1 MNIPSR
7 NFALVHRLSG
17 IVLALFL
24 PLHFWA
30 LGQALQG
37 EARLESFLRWTD
49 QPLVKASEW
58 AIVLLLAVHLT
69 GGIRILMLEFLPWRD
84 WQRTLAAIAAA
95 SALAIG
101 LLFALSSTAHA
112 QAGPAPA
119 QGWPQK
125 AVRFVVPFP
134 PGGATD
140 ISARLLA
147 QKLTEIWG
155 QTVVIDNRGG
165 AGGGVGAAEAARAAP
180 DGYTF
185 FFPSGSV
192 VTANQHIYAK
202 MNYDPEKDFVPVTNV
217 VSGPQVLV
225 VAASAPYR
233 SVKDLIDA
241 ARADSG
247 KLTFGHAGIGS
258 QTHLAAENF
267 VNAAKINAVQVP
279 YKGEG
284 PSLVGLI
291 AGDTTFAVTNV
302 AAAIGHIQSG
312 RLRALGVTSK
322 AEFAQLPGVPPIA
335 KTLPGFENT
344 GWFGIMAPAGTPTV
358 IIQKVY
364 LDTKKA
370 LESSELKARFYVQ
383 GLAPVGNTPEDMA
396 RALKEESALWA
407 RVVKE
412 RSIRVQ

>member
-1 MNIPSR
+1 VR
-7 NFALVHRLSG
+7 NFALLHRLSG
-17 IVLALFL
+17 IGLALFL

-37 EARLESFLRWTD
+37 EAKLESFLRWTD
-49 QPLVKASEW
+49 RPLVKASEW

-69 GGIRILMLEFLPWRD
+69 GGIRILMIEFLPWRD
-84 WQRTLAAIAAA
+84 WQKTLAAVAAA
-95 SALAIG
+95 AALAIG

-112 QAGPAPA
+112 QN
-119 QGWPQK
+119 WPQK
-125 AVRFVVPFP
+125 SVRFIVPFP

-140 ISARLLA
+140 ISARMLG
-147 QKLTEIWG
+147 QKLGDMWG
-155 QTVVIDNRGG
+155 QTVVIENRGG

-192 VTANQHIYAK
+192 MTANQHIYAR
-202 MNYDPEKDFVPVTNV
+202 MNYDPEKDFVPVTNA

-225 VAASAPYR
+225 VSASSPYK
-233 SVKDLIDA
+233 SVKELIDA
-241 ARADSG
+241 AKAQPG

-267 VNAAKINAVQVP
+267 VNAAGINAVQVP

-284 PSLVGLI
+284 PSLVGLVG
-291 AGDTTFAVTNV
+291 GDTTFAVTNV
-302 AAAIGHIQSG
+302 AAALGHIQGG

-322 AEFAQLPGVPPIA
+322 AEFPQLPGVPPIA
-335 KTLPGFENT
+335 RTLPGFENT
-344 GWFGIMAPAGTPTV
+344 GWFGIVAPAGTSKD

-364 LDTKKA
+364 QDTKKA
-370 LESSELKARFYVQ
+370 LESSELRARLYVQ
-383 GLAPVGNTPEDMA
+383 GLSPVGNTPEEMA
-396 RALKEESALWA
+396 RAMKEETALWA
-407 RVVKE
+407 RVVRE
-412 RSIRVQ
+412 RKIKVE

>member
-1 MNIPSR
+1 MGADPVCCVARLDGDARRAGSVPVR

-17 IVLALFL
+17 IALAVFL

-69 GGIRILMLEFLPWRD
+69 GGVRVLMIEFLPWRD
-84 WQRTLAAIAAA
+84 WPKTLAAVAAA
-95 SALAIG
+95 TALAIG
-101 LLFALSSTAHA
+101 LVFALSSSAHA
-112 QAGPAPA
+112 QA
-119 QGWPQK
+119 WPQES
-125 AVRFVVPFP
+125 VRFIVPFP

-140 ISARLLA
+140 ISARLLG
-147 QKLTEIWG
+147 QTLTEIWG
-155 QTVVIDNRGG
+155 QTVVIENRGV

-180 DGYTF
+180 DGYTL

-202 MNYDPEKDFVPVTNV
+202 LNYDPEKDFVPVTKV

-225 VAASAPYR
+225 VPASSPYK

-241 ARADSG
+241 ARASPG

-267 VNAAKINAVQVP
+267 VWQAKIDAIAVP

-284 PSLVGLI
+284 PGLAGLVG
-291 AGDTTFAVTNV
+291 GETTFFVGNL
-302 AAAIGHIQSG
+302 AASIGHITGG

-322 AEFAQLPGVPPIA
+322 DEAPQL
-335 KTLPGFENT
+335 
-344 GWFGIMAPAGTPTV
+344 
-358 IIQKVY
+358 
-364 LDTKKA
+364 
-370 LESSELKARFYVQ
+370 
-383 GLAPVGNTPEDMA
+383 
-396 RALKEESALWA
+396 
-407 RVVKE
+407 
-412 RSIRVQ
+412 